1 MKKLKLTNKGK
12 KLLGVLA
19 AIASLLIIILIF
31 LILSLG
37 TDKSKTYDIE
47 KLQTI
52 LVNEFEDLHL
62 RNMDHIDLLNKFG
75 INKEEIPNNLVLM
88 SYVGDEQGNN
98 IAEENYVIIINTEDY
113 QYYYDMLSS
122 QIDSVT
128 RYTEDKEEF
137 DLYSKAIIKC
147 DENYVYMII
156 SKEAKAIEKVLNE

>member
-47 KLQTI
+47 KLQSI

-62 RNMDHIDLLNKFG
+62 RNMDHKDLLNKFG

-98 IAEENYVIIINTEDY
+98 IAEENYVLIINTEDY

-137 DLYSKAIIKC
+137 DLYSNAIIKS
-147 DENYVYMII
+147 DKNYVYMII
-156 SKEAKAIEKVLNE
+156 SKEAKSIEKVINE